1 MSVPP
6 SFGSQHKVMSGK
18 KRIMVCG
25 GAGFIGC
32 HLCTRLVEMVTNW
45 GSGASVGSRSDLRRQ
60 PAHRI
65 QGEHQTPAWQGG
77 VLLPLSRVGELRLHP
92 SRHSSAHFHG
102 GGRDCPAAPIHY
114 QVAAFPPCDCRPT
127 PSRPSSALFS
137 ESSTFFIWPATRD
150 AVSCTPARARS
161 TETLSSIPRPVGVIP
176 PSEAQRSTT
185 ET

>member
-1 MSVPP
+1 MEVDEIYNIVYPY
-6 SFGSQHKVMSGK
+6 M
-18 KRIMVCG
+18 
-25 GAGFIGC
+25 AE
-32 HLCTRLVEMVTNW
+32 VEEIYNL
-45 GSGASVGSRSDLRRQ
+45 A
-60 PAHRI
+60 
-65 QGEHQTPAWQGG
+65 
-77 VLLPLSRVGELRLHP
+77 
-92 SRHSSAHFHG
+92 
-102 GGRDCPAAPIHY
+102 CPAAPIHY
-114 QVAAFPPCDCRPT
+114 QVAAFPPCDCRPS

>member
-1 MSVPP
+1 MEVDE
-6 SFGSQHKVMSGK
+6 
-18 KRIMVCG
+18 IYNL
-25 GAGFIGC
+25 A
-32 HLCTRLVEMVTNW
+32 
-45 GSGASVGSRSDLRRQ
+45 
-60 PAHRI
+60 
-65 QGEHQTPAWQGG
+65 
-77 VLLPLSRVGELRLHP
+77 
-92 SRHSSAHFHG
+92 
-102 GGRDCPAAPIHY
+102 CPAAPIHY
-114 QVAAFPPCDCRPT
+114 QVAASPPCDRRPT